1 MEKLKFRVADYGA
14 VGDGVTDD
22 GPAIS
27 RAAAAAAA
35 AAGEKAVVFEP
46 KTYRILDLPA
56 ENRRHCLLRGDDGFA
71 YRGQWGR
78 PAVQGG

>member
-27 RAAAAAAA
+27 RAGRCAAA
-35 AAGEKAVVFEP
+35 AAGKS
-46 KTYRILDLPA
+46 
-56 ENRRHCLLRGDDGFA
+56 
-71 YRGQWGR
+71 
-78 PAVQGG
+78 GGV

>member
-27 RAAAAAAA
+27 RAAAAPAAE
-35 AAGEKAVVFEP
+35 AGEKAVV
-46 KTYRILDLPA
+46 
-56 ENRRHCLLRGDDGFA
+56 
-71 YRGQWGR
+71 
-78 PAVQGG
+78 V